1 MCNVSHVLIHKSPLT
16 DEDKP
21 TPVTYVDDKQPVL
34 WVQHAHPTITNWY
47 LLFTCFTTSLTKS
60 SSLGKTEVET
70 GQHISYPESSSAP
83 GSMYQDPNTIERKAA
98 PTGDMYAL
106 PEKSVKH
113 KQPANHLQQQAMQ
126 LPTSLQQQAME
137 LPTSPQQQAMEL
149 PTYQDPNTIQ
159 RQAAATGDMYA
170 LPEKISRIPKQPS
183 GPAPALYTEVDRTNQ
198 VSTLFL
204 CSTCVHVLLSV
215 WVEIPCT
222 TCRHVHVRIECAP
235 LLWKIKKFL
244 GLAYAY

>member
-1 MCNVSHVLIHKSPLT
+1 MSTAYPSYHYQLVLTFH
-16 DEDKP
+16 
-21 TPVTYVDDKQPVL
+21 
-34 WVQHAHPTITNWY
+34 
-47 LLFTCFTTSLTKS
+47 LFYTSLTKS

-70 GQHISYPESSSAP
+70 GQHISYPESSAP

-106 PEKSVKH
+106 PVKH
-113 KQPANHLQQQAMQ
+113 QPANPPQQQAMELPTSLQ
-126 LPTSLQQQAME
+126 LRAMELPTSLQQQAME
-137 LPTSPQQQAMEL
+137 LHTSSQQQAMEL

-204 CSTCVHVLLSV
+204 CSICVCVLLSV
-215 WVEIPCT
+215 
-222 TCRHVHVRIECAP
+222 
-235 LLWKIKKFL
+235 
-244 GLAYAY
+244 